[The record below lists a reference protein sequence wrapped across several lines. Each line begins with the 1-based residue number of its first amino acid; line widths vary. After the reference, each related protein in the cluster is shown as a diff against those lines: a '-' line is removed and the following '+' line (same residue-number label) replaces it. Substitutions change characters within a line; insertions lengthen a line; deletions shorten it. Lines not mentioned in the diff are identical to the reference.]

1 MNSLY
6 FLLDAIL
13 RLYFWVVILAAIFSW
28 LVGLGIVNRS
38 NQIVAMFYEAVW
50 NLTNPVL
57 SYIRSYIRRYLPNL
71 GGIDISPI
79 IVLLAI
85 QFLRS
90 LLAEYWPLTF

>member
-6 FLLDAIL
+6 FLLDAVL

-28 LVGLGIVNRS
+28 LVGFGIVNRS
-38 NQIVAMFYEAVW
+38 NQIVAMFYEAIW
-50 NLTNPVL
+50 QLTNPVF
-57 SYIRSYIRRYLPNL
+57 SYLRRYLPNL

-79 IVLLAI
+79 IVLLDI
-85 QFLRS
+85 KFLRS

>member
-1 MNSLY
+1 MNALY
-6 FLLDAIL
+6 FLLDGSL
-13 RLYFWVVILAAIFSW
+13 VLYCCGVILADIFCV

-57 SYIRSYIRRYLPNL
+57 SYIRRYLPNL

>member
-6 FLLDAIL
+6 FLLDAVL

-28 LVGLGIVNRS
+28 LVGFGIVNRS
-38 NQIVAMFYEAVW
+38 NQIVAMFYEAIW
-50 NLTNPVL
+50 QLTNPVF
-57 SYIRSYIRRYLPNL
+57 SYLRRYLPNL

-85 QFLRS
+85 
-90 LLAEYWPLTF
+90 LTIHILV

>member
-6 FLLDAIL
+6 FILDAIL
-13 RLYFWVVILAAIFSW
+13 RLYFWLVILAAIFSW

-50 NLTNPVL
+50 NLTNPVF
-57 SYIRSYIRRYLPNL
+57 SYIRRYLPNL

-90 LLAEYWPLTF
+90 LLAEYWPLNF